1 MLLTISLFWISLLLE
16 AEQCDT
22 IETTISGNS
31 MQGIL
36 FNGQKITVYTP
47 PCGAFELYDHLLFT
61 HEETPNAVVKQL
73 WGKPGDILKV
83 NKNGSFTVNGVKAL
97 TPFKKPYILLGAY
110 KTRFKKL
117 EGPLEGYLLL
127 GHPGSLD
134 SARMGLIP
142 EENIIGFV
150 KREEPYKAKE

>member
-1 MLLTISLFWISLLLE
+1 MLLFSTLLWASMLLE
-16 AEQCDT
+16 GETCET

-36 FNGQKITVYTP
+36 FDGQKITVHTP
-47 PCGAFELYDHLLFT
+47 ACGAFELYDHLLFT

-73 WGKPGDILKV
+73 WGKPGDTIKV
-83 NKNGSFTVNGVKAL
+83 NRTGSFTVNGVKAM
-97 TPFKKPYILLGAY
+97 TPFGKPYVLLGAY

-117 EGPLEGYLLL
+117 EGKPLEGYLLL

-150 KREEPYKAKE
+150 KREEPYSAR